1 MSKKMKISAGTAI
14 LYKNKILL
22 GHPTSL
28 PWVNSFSPPKGGVDE
43 GETLLQAAIRET
55 WEEVGIKIDE
65 SQIENI
71 DSPIEFLYINK
82 KGELFKKCYMFIV
95 KISDLSEIG
104 LQDETLDKSQLQ
116 VTEIDWAGFMTRD
129 EAKDKIFFRFQP
141 LLNMI

>member
-1 MSKKMKISAGTAI
+1 MKISAGTAI

>member
-1 MSKKMKISAGTAI
+1 MKISAGTAI

-22 GHPTSL
+22 GHPTNL

-43 GETLLQAAIRET
+43 GENFLQAAIRET

-65 SQIENI
+65 SQIENV

-104 LQDETLDKSQLQ
+104 LQHETLDKSQLQ
-116 VTEIDWAGFMTRD
+116 ATEIDWAGFMTKE
-129 EAKDKIFFRFQP
+129 EAFDKIFFRFQP

>member
-1 MSKKMKISAGTAI
+1 MKISAGTAI

-95 KISDLSEIG
+95 KISDLSEIR